1 MEEDGKQDGHEQAAE
16 DNLRHRQILL
26 RAQQHARGRSALR
39 EEVCDS
45 ALDDADDDTRH
56 REQSDDA
63 RHREHA
69 DADVADVLREDR
81 VDRCIGE
88 QHRLAVDDHR
98 VVAAEIIGDRDADE
112 PREERASRDDGRI
125 AQAREVA
132 DAEQR
137 RVVVETED
145 ELVLVRE
152 HLAPVER
159 RRRQE
164 LLPPAERV
172 EHEVV
177 DERDCTAHE
186 HDVGL
191 RPLIRLEHLRR
202 RTARREWVDTVH
214 LLAEVAAEDR
224 RQKDA
229 EHTAEHN
236 RDGHLEER
244 DIFDV
249 QDVERRQDEH
259 RAADDIRTGTRDGLD
274 GDRLREGVPAVKEY
288 RHAHGQHRHRCKG
301 IDRLP
306 DLQAEIADRQSKE
319 HREK

>member
-1 MEEDGKQDGHEQAAE
+1 MEEDGKQDGHEQADE

-69 DADVADVLREDR
+69 DA
-81 VDRCIGE
+81 
-88 QHRLAVDDHR
+88 
-98 VVAAEIIGDRDADE
+98 
-112 PREERASRDDGRI
+112 
-125 AQAREVA
+125 
-132 DAEQR
+132 EQR

-164 LLPPAERV
+164 LLPPADRV

-202 RTARREWVDTVH
+202 RTARWEWVDTVH

-274 GDRLREGVPAVKEY
+274 VDRLREGVPAVKEY